1 MKTFLS
7 LLLCGTLLATAT
19 SLQGGSIF
27 LNAYARTHGQ
37 GLFSD
42 DKAASIGDVL
52 TIKILENAKVETK
65 KNRNWDKKS
74 GSSGGGSGWFTLGDM
89 TPGLGRIDK
98 MWILPQF
105 EYENESQTNLTG
117 KADLTEEQKYTDYM
131 TVVVEDVMPNGNL
144 LVLGKRTRAVANNT
158 QTIQA
163 SGIVRPSDIGA
174 DNVVTSD
181 RVANFHIVYVNRG
194 QENNYLRPG
203 WFTRIWNLF
212 NPF

>member
-1 MKTFLS
+1 MKNIICILTT
-7 LLLCGTLLATAT
+7 CTLLTIASTAH
-19 SLQGGSIF
+19 GGSIF

-37 GLFSD
+37 SLFAD
-42 DKAASIGDVL
+42 DKAANIGDVL
-52 TIKILENAKVETK
+52 TIKINEDAKVETK
-65 KNRNWDKKS
+65 KNRTWDKKS
-74 GSSGGGSGWFTLGDM
+74 GNSGSGTGWFDLGKM
-89 TPGLGRIDK
+89 TPGWGYLGK
-98 MWILPQF
+98 TWELPS
-105 EYENESQTNLTG
+105 YAYTNDNKSNLTG
-117 KADLTEEQKYTDYM
+117 KADTTDEHKYTDYM

-144 LVLGKRTRAVANNT
+144 LVLGKRTRSVAGNK

-163 SGIVRPSDIGA
+163 SGIVRPSDVSA

-181 RVANFHIVYVNRG
+181 RVANFHLVYVNRG

>member
-1 MKTFLS
+1 MKRICILTTCS
-7 LLLCGTLLATAT
+7 TLLTFASA
-19 SLQGGSIF
+19 SLGGSIF

-37 GLFSD
+37 SLFAD
-42 DKAASIGDVL
+42 DKAANIGDVL
-52 TIKILENAKVETK
+52 TIKIVEDGKVETK
-65 KNRNWDKKS
+65 KNRTWDKKS
-74 GSSGGGSGWFTLGDM
+74 GNDGSGSGWFDLGKM
-89 TPGLGRIDK
+89 TPGWGYLGK
-98 MWILPQF
+98 TWELPNF
-105 EYENESQTNLTG
+105 NYDNEANSNLTG
-117 KADLTEEQKYTDYM
+117 KADTTDQQKYTDYM

-144 LVLGKRTRAVANNT
+144 LVLGKRTRAAIGNR
-158 QTIQA
+158 QTIQT

-181 RVANFHIVYVNRG
+181 RVANFHLVYVDRG

>member
-1 MKTFLS
+1 MKNKTLFLMV
-7 LLLCGTLLATAT
+7 CTLSAAVSTARA
-19 SLQGGSIF
+19 GSIF

-37 GLFSD
+37 SLFAD
-42 DKAASIGDVL
+42 DKAANIGDVL

-65 KNRNWDKKS
+65 KNRTWDKKS
-74 GSSGGGSGWFTLGDM
+74 GNSGEGGGWFDLGKM
-89 TPGLGRIDK
+89 TPGWGHLDK
-98 MWILPQF
+98 KWTLPSY
-105 EYENESQTNLTG
+105 EYDNKADSNLTG
-117 KADLTEEQKYTDYM
+117 KADTTEEQKYTDYM

-144 LVLGKRTRAVANNT
+144 LVLGKRTRSVSNNK

-163 SGIVRPSDIGA
+163 SGIVRPSDVGA

-181 RVANFHIVYVNRG
+181 RVANFHLVYVNRG